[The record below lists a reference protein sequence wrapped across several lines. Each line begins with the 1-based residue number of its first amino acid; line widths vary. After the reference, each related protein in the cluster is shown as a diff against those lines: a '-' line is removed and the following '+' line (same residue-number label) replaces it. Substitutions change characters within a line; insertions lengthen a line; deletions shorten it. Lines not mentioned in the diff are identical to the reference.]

1 MEVILLER
9 VEKLGAMGQVVKVK
23 DGYARNYLLPL
34 GKALRATE
42 ANKQKFERDRSQ
54 LEARNAE
61 RRSGAEGEAHK
72 LNGKSFVI
80 LRQAG
85 ESGQLYGSVTTR
97 DIADAA
103 STAGTE
109 VLRTQVLL
117 DQPIKTIG
125 LYKVRIALHPE
136 VVTEVQVNV
145 ARTQDEADAQAR
157 GEVLT
162 GTISDRE
169 EARLAAEQLFDAEA
183 LAKEQQATVGEP
195 EPGAAPAKEAA
206 PAKPEK
212 SAPKR
217 EKAPRGEKKEK
228 AKR

>member
-169 EARLAAEQLFDAEA
+169 DARLAAEQLFDAEA